1 MTTAPTSRGALI
13 CGWTTLF
20 LLAFTG
26 LLLAIAGPAHRAGVL
41 SLNVAFMMLLVA
53 IIGAVLCVLLGTVA
67 TIWNVRRGSRGLALA
82 AGLALVVGLG
92 LMLNF
97 AAWMLAGRDVP
108 RIHDISTDTVDAPEF
123 VAIVPLRADAPN
135 PPGYAGGQVAEQ
147 QRAAYPDIEPI
158 RIPAAHDAVFA
169 AALSVVGAMDWALA
183 AQAPGEG
190 RIEAT
195 ATTGYFG
202 FRDDVVIRVSRSDDE
217 TIVDV
222 RSKSRVGLSDLG
234 TNAARIREFRERLLA
249 EL

>member
-1 MTTAPTSRGALI
+1 MNAVPTSRGALI

-20 LLAFTG
+20 LLAFTA
-26 LLLAIAGPAHRAGVL
+26 LLLAVAGPGHRTGLL
-41 SLNVAFMMLLVA
+41 SLNLSFMMLLVA
-53 IIGAVLCVLLGTVA
+53 ILGAVLCVVLGTIA
-67 TIWNVRRGSRGLALA
+67 TIWNLRRGSRGLAIGSA
-82 AGLALVVGLG
+82 LALLVGLG
-92 LMLNF
+92 LMINF
-97 AAWMLAGRDVP
+97 AAWMITGRDVP

-123 VAIVPLRADAPN
+123 VAILPLRADAPN
-135 PPGYAGGQVAEQ
+135 SPGYAGGQVAEQ
-147 QRAAYPDIEPI
+147 QRAAYPGIEPI
-158 RIPAAHDAVFA
+158 QIRAAHDEVFA
-169 AALSVVGAMDWALA
+169 AALRVVGAMGWALA

-202 FRDDVVIRVSRSDDE
+202 FRDDVVIRVRRGNGE

-234 TNAARIREFRERLLA
+234 TNAARIREFRDRLLA